1 MTEFAGDGK
10 NTVSMLDINDFKR
23 HGSRP
28 VNGVHVAAGRTEAG
42 MTAERNKFEIST
54 ARTGIHGTTKGR
66 IAAVN
71 HFFYILDDR
80 VTRVLEIN
88 HFFKMVSKNLL

>member
-1 MTEFAGDGK
+1 MSEFAGDGK

-42 MTAERNKFEIST
+42 MTAERNKFENST

>member
-1 MTEFAGDGK
+1 MA
-10 NTVSMLDINDFKR
+10 SKR
-23 HGSRP
+23 
-28 VNGVHVAAGRTEAG
+28 NI
-42 MTAERNKFEIST
+42 FEIPT
-54 ARTGIHGTTKGR
+54 ERTGIHGTTKGR

-88 HFFKMVSKNLL
+88 HFFEMVSKNRL

>member
-1 MTEFAGDGK
+1 MA
-10 NTVSMLDINDFKR
+10 VLDIKEFKR
-23 HGSRP
+23 HRGSP
-28 VNGVHVAAGRTEAG
+28 VNGIHVAAGRAEAG
-42 MTAERNKFEIST
+42 MTAERTKFEIPT

-71 HFFYILDDR
+71 HFYYILDDR

>member
-1 MTEFAGDGK
+1 
-10 NTVSMLDINDFKR
+10 MLDINDFKGHR
-23 HGSRP
+23 SSP
-28 VNGVHVAAGRTEAG
+28 VNGVHVAAGRAEAG
-42 MTAERNKFEIST
+42 MTAERNKFEIPT

>member
-1 MTEFAGDGK
+1 MA
-10 NTVSMLDINDFKR
+10 VLDIKEFKR
-23 HGSRP
+23 HRGSP
-28 VNGVHVAAGRTEAG
+28 VDGIHVAAGRAEAG
-42 MTAERNKFEIST
+42 MTAERNKLEIPT

>member
-1 MTEFAGDGK
+1 MA
-10 NTVSMLDINDFKR
+10 VLDIKEFKR
-23 HGSRP
+23 HRGSP
-28 VNGVHVAAGRTEAG
+28 VDGIHVAAGRAEAG
-42 MTAERNKFEIST
+42 MTAERNKFEIPT

>member
-28 VNGVHVAAGRTEAG
+28 VNGVHVATGRTKTG
-42 MTAERNKFEIST
+42 MTAERDEFKIT
-54 ARTGIHGTTKGR
+54 TGGTGIHGPTKRR
-66 IAAVN
+66 IATVD
-71 HFFYILDDR
+71 HFFYIFDDR
-80 VTRVLEIN
+80 VTRMLDIE
-88 HFFKMVSKNLL
+88 HFFKMVCKNLL

>member
-1 MTEFAGDGK
+1 MRVITLLTEEK
-10 NTVSMLDINDFKR
+10 RQFKR
-23 HGSRP
+23 HRGSP
-28 VNGVHVAAGRTEAG
+28 VDGIHVTAGRAEPG
-42 MTAERNKFEIST
+42 MTAKRNLFEIPT

-71 HFFYILDDR
+71 HFYYILDDR
-80 VTRVLEIN
+80 ITRVLEIN

>member
-1 MTEFAGDGK
+1 MA
-10 NTVSMLDINDFKR
+10 VLDIEEFKR
-23 HGSRP
+23 HRSSP

-42 MTAERNKFEIST
+42 MTAERNKFEIPT